1 MTSALLRGAAL
12 ALFAG
17 STVAAP
23 RAETWNFT
31 VYLDD
36 ERVGYHRFTL
46 TESGTDR
53 ALRSEARF
61 DVKILMINAYS
72 YAHQA
77 DETWRGDCLAGIK
90 ASTDDNGDRSSL
102 SGAVRDGG
110 FRLQRD
116 GAALDLPSCVMTFA
130 YWNPLMREQRRLLNP
145 QNGKYQDVRIESRGT
160 DRIPVRGQALAA
172 RHYALDAGEFKID
185 LWYADGERWVALDS
199 RLENGHT
206 LRYRIE

>member
-1 MTSALLRGAAL
+1 MISALLRWAAL
-12 ALFAG
+12 AFFTG
-17 STVAAP
+17 SALAAP
-23 RAETWNFT
+23 RVETWNFS

-36 ERVGYHRFTL
+36 ERVGYHRYTL

-61 DVKILMINAYS
+61 DVKFLMFNAYR

-77 DETWRGDCLAGIK
+77 DETWRGDCLAELK
-90 ASTDDNGDRSSL
+90 ASTDDNGERSSL
-102 SGAVRDGG
+102 SGAARDGG
-110 FRLQRD
+110 FRLQR
-116 GAALDLPSCVMTFA
+116 GGQALDLPGCVMSFA
-130 YWNPLMREQRRLLNP
+130 YWHPLMREQRRLLNP
-145 QNGKYQDVRIESRGT
+145 QNGKYQEVRIESRGV
-160 DRIPVRGQALAA
+160 DSIPVRGQSVAA
-172 RHYALDAGEFKID
+172 RRYALDAGEFKID